1 MSASFM
7 TIKAVGNQTTKP
19 IMRGCTEHKVIVKFQ
34 SKNQERN
41 QRQYFA
47 LGLSFS
53 PRRKSLQA
61 LSTKWTLFTLSLTIR
76 RVSSQ
81 EGKPELWLYSEAD
94 NILKNRKF
102 KIPQYQER

>member
-7 TIKAVGNQTTKP
+7 TSKVVGNQTTKP
-19 IMRGCTEHKVIVKFQ
+19 IMRGCSEHKVIVKFQ

-41 QRQYFA
+41 QKQYFA

-53 PRRKSLQA
+53 PRQKSLQA
-61 LSTKWTLFTLSLTIR
+61 LSTKWAPFTLSLTTR

-81 EGKPELWLYSEAD
+81 EGKPEPWLYSD
-94 NILKNRKF
+94 TRNILKKP
-102 KIPQYQER
+102 KIQDSAIS